1 MLKVNPALSLYALLL
16 AAVFSMAGCSGGGSD
31 APATP
36 PSPPPVVSNPVTW
49 FVPDG
54 STLSVAQMESLF
66 DTNQLY
72 INVPSATNSDGE
84 IRGGITPS
92 SALFLT
98 DAGDPFAPNPDNN
111 PVTFAAI
118 LRGDQVRPRS
128 VVTAASGYGSVTLD
142 PQTRQLTGFIVAS
155 EIDGKAA
162 QIHDGISG
170 ASGAIV
176 LALEGGPMVW
186 TVPANTVLTDAQIVR
201 LSAGAFYF
209 NVQSGAFLDGEIRGQ
224 LSQQVRFASLKG
236 SSEVPP
242 VSTSATGVGFLAL
255 NQSTRLFS
263 GFVKVTGLS
272 SAVRNALV
280 YIGAAG
286 TNGSASINM
295 TNSGN
300 GIWSVPPNTVLGTS
314 QVANFNNDE
323 LYFNIH
329 TEANPVGELRGQILK
344 SGVRIGTAI
353 LDGSKVVPPVS
364 TQGTGTGII
373 ALNSVTELV
382 SGGVKTDGFSG
393 TSARIHSGAAGT
405 NGAPVITLTTT
416 SPVTIAPVQ
425 GISFALDIQPIF
437 NANCAVIFC
446 HVTGGLAP
454 MSLEPQFSFA
464 NMSLRVEPGN
474 SAGSYLISRLTVND
488 PPLFPR
494 MPLNEAPLS
503 TSSLDLIKA
512 WIDNGALNN

>member
-1 MLKVNPALSLYALLL
+1 MLKVNPVLFLHALLL
-16 AAVFSMAGCSGGGSD
+16 VAVFSMAGCSGGGSD

-36 PSPPPVVSNPVTW
+36 PPPVVSNPVTW
-49 FVPDG
+49 FVPEG
-54 STLSVAQMESLF
+54 TTFSVAQMESLF

-92 SALFLT
+92 SALLLT

-118 LRGDQVRPRS
+118 LRGDQVRPRN
-128 VVTAASGYGSVTLD
+128 VVTAANGYGSVTLD

-162 QIHDGISG
+162 YIHDAVPG

-186 TVPANTVLTDAQIVR
+186 TVPANTVLTDEQIAR

-209 NVQSGAFLDGEIRGQ
+209 NVQSGAFPDGEIRGQ
-224 LSQQVRFASLKG
+224 LGQQVRFASLKG

-272 SAVRNALV
+272 SAVRNAIV

-286 TNGSASINM
+286 TNGSASIIM

-300 GIWSVPPNTVLGTS
+300 GIWSVPPNTVLGTA

-329 TEANPVGELRGQILK
+329 TEANPGGELRGQILK
-344 SGVRIGTAI
+344 SGVRIGTAV
-353 LDGSKVVPPVS
+353 LDGSKAVPPVS
-364 TQGTGTGII
+364 TQGAGTGII
-373 ALNSVTELV
+373 ALNSVTGVV

-393 TSARIHSGAAGT
+393 TSARIHSGADGT
-405 NGAPVITLTTT
+405 PVIDLTTT
-416 SPVTIAPVQ
+416 SPVTIAPVP

-437 NANCAVIFC
+437 TANCALTFC
-446 HVTGGLAP
+446 HVIGGLAP
-454 MSLEPQFSFA
+454 LSLEPGLSFA
-464 NMSLRVEPGN
+464 NMILRVEPGN

-494 MPLNEAPLS
+494 MPLNRAPLS
-503 TSSLDLIKA
+503 TTSLDLIKA